1 MQSSGKNNFDL
12 SSLKVGFILPAF
24 NEYENIFT
32 LLKQIESIFDNK
44 SIIIIDD
51 STNNSI
57 KNKISSREDILYVK
71 RESKLGRGS
80 AVLHGLKTLLENKEI
95 DLFVEIDTDL
105 SEHPNQLPSMIRFFL
120 DNKLDL
126 LVASRYLEGSEIIN
140 WPLRRRLFSFLAN
153 KLAKFL
159 LKVPVSDY
167 TNGFRIYSNKAA
179 SHVVNSCGK
188 IGSGFIVLSET
199 LVELYVN
206 NFKIRDIKTKM
217 INRVTGKSSVNLK
230 LVFESLFGLIKLY
243 LNIRKIINFVNK
255 TNFIK

>member
-24 NEYENIFT
+24 NEYENIFI

-51 STNNSI
+51 STNDSI

-71 RESKLGRGS
+71 RESRLGRGS
-80 AVLHGLKTLLENKEI
+80 AVLHGLKALLENKEI
-95 DLFVEIDTDL
+95 DFFVEIDTDL
-105 SEHPNQLPSMIRFFL
+105 SEHPNQLPNMIRFFL
-120 DNKLDL
+120 ENKLDL

-167 TNGFRIYSNKAA
+167 TMGFRIYSRKAA
-179 SHVVNSCGK
+179 NHVVKNCGK
-188 IGSGFIVLSET
+188 VGSGFILLSEV
-199 LVELYVN
+199 LVELYIN

-217 INRVTGKSSVNLK
+217 VNRVKGKSSVNLR
-230 LVFESLFGLIKLY
+230 LVLESLLGLIKLY
-243 LNIRKIINFVNK
+243 INKRAEINLVHNK
-255 TNFIK
+255 KVH

>member
-1 MQSSGKNNFDL
+1 MQSSSENNFDL

-24 NEYENIFT
+24 NEYENIFI
-32 LLKQIESIFDNK
+32 LLKQIETIFDNK

-51 STNNSI
+51 STNDSI
-57 KNKISSREDILYVK
+57 KNKISSKEDILYVK
-71 RESKLGRGS
+71 RESRLGRGS
-80 AVLHGLKTLLENKEI
+80 AVLLGLKTLLENKEI
-95 DLFVEIDTDL
+95 DFFVEIDSDL
-105 SEHPNQLPSMIRFFL
+105 SEHPDQLPSMIRFFL
-120 DNKLDL
+120 NNKLDL

-199 LVELYVN
+199 LVELHIN

-243 LNIRKIINFVNK
+243 LNNREKIKFAHKANL
-255 TNFIK
+255 IK

>member
-1 MQSSGKNNFDL
+1 MQSFGKNNFDL

-24 NEYENIFT
+24 NEYENIFI
-32 LLKQIESIFDNK
+32 LLKQIESIFANK

-51 STNNSI
+51 STNDSI

-71 RESKLGRGS
+71 RESRLGRGS
-80 AVLHGLKTLLENKEI
+80 AVLHGLKALLENKEI
-95 DLFVEIDTDL
+95 DFFVEIDTDL
-105 SEHPNQLPSMIRFFL
+105 SEHPNQLPNMIRFFL

-140 WPLRRRLFSFLAN
+140 WPLRRRLFSYLAN

-188 IGSGFIVLSET
+188 VGSGFIVLSET
-199 LVELYVN
+199 LVQLHIN

-230 LVFESLFGLIKLY
+230 LVLESLFGLIKLY
-243 LNIRKIINFVNK
+243 LNSRKK
-255 TNFIK
+255 IKIAHKVKLIK

>member
-1 MQSSGKNNFDL
+1 MQSPNKNNIDL

-24 NEYENIFT
+24 NEYENIFI

-51 STNNSI
+51 STNDSI
-57 KNKISSREDILYVK
+57 KNKISSRTDILYVK
-71 RESKLGRGS
+71 RESRLGRGS
-80 AVLHGLKTLLENKEI
+80 AVLHGLKTLLKSKEI
-95 DLFVEIDTDL
+95 NLFVEIDTDL
-105 SEHPNQLPSMIRFFL
+105 SEHPNQLPDMIRYFL

-126 LVASRYLEGSEIIN
+126 LVASRYLKGSEIIN

-167 TNGFRIYSNKAA
+167 TNGFRIYSSKAA
-179 SHVVNSCGK
+179 YHVVNSCGK

-243 LNIRKIINFVNK
+243 FNNREKIKFAHRASL
-255 TNFIK
+255 IK

>member
-1 MQSSGKNNFDL
+1 MQSSGENNFDL

-24 NEYENIFT
+24 NEYENIFI
-32 LLKQIESIFDNK
+32 LLKQIETIFDNK

-51 STNNSI
+51 STNDSI
-57 KNKISSREDILYVK
+57 KNKISSKEDILYVK
-71 RESKLGRGS
+71 RESRLGRGS
-80 AVLHGLKTLLENKEI
+80 AVLLGLKTLLENKEI
-95 DLFVEIDTDL
+95 DFFVEIDSDL
-105 SEHPNQLPSMIRFFL
+105 SEHPDQLPSMIRFFL
-120 DNKLDL
+120 NNKLDL
-126 LVASRYLEGSEIIN
+126 LAASRYLEGSEIIN

-199 LVELYVN
+199 LVELHIN

-243 LNIRKIINFVNK
+243 LNNREKIKFAHKANL
-255 TNFIK
+255 IK